1 MVEGGCCSEKG
12 DVGHVLKLKKKSA
25 WIEIRLQSTHVSCAW
40 VIFFQKKWWTYKS
53 CWKNCRLAYIRARS
67 YFYHIHANHII
78 SPAMK
83 INNVWNH
90 QLDMYIATHREIWHR
105 YQSWWSL
112 SRRYLLCNIWLFCVS
127 MLDFGGWKEKKT
139 CHLLKTLYTTDT
151 TCKVLYRSNSMGS
164 WISITVILNI
174 STRKQP
180 QLAIDQ
186 QTWCSLNSRVQNIKD
201 IQVYMK

>member
-1 MVEGGCCSEKG
+1 MDIAWNTALKYSCVMC
-12 DVGHVLKLKKKSA
+12 VGHIKKMVNIQVLLKK
-25 WIEIRLQSTHVSCAW
+25 H
-40 VIFFQKKWWTYKS
+40 
-53 CWKNCRLAYIRARS
+53 CRLAYIIARS

-78 SPAMK
+78 SPASK

-90 QLDMYIATHREIWHR
+90 QLDMYIATHREVWHG

-112 SRRYLLCNIWLFCVS
+112 SRRYLLCNIGLFCVS
-127 MLDFGGWKEKKT
+127 MLDFGGGRRKKHVT
-139 CHLLKTLYTTDT
+139 CWRRSIYTTDT

-180 QLAIDQ
+180 QLAIDE
-186 QTWCSLNSRVQNIKD
+186 QTWCSLNSCVQNIKD

>member
-1 MVEGGCCSEKG
+1 MKYGSK
-12 DVGHVLKLKKKSA
+12 VLKCHVRGSYLKKMVN
-25 WIEIRLQSTHVSCAW
+25 IQVLL
-40 VIFFQKKWWTYKS
+40 
-53 CWKNCRLAYIRARS
+53 KNCRLAYIKARS

-90 QLDMYIATHREIWHR
+90 QLDMYVATHREIWHR

-112 SRRYLLCNIWLFCVS
+112 SRRYLLCNIWL
-127 MLDFGGWKEKKT
+127 DFGGGRRKKHVT
-139 CHLLKTLYTTDT
+139 CWRRSIYTTDT
-151 TCKVLYRSNSMGS
+151 TCKVLYQSNSMGS

-180 QLAIDQ
+180 QLAIDK
-186 QTWCSLNSRVQNIKD
+186 QTWCIVWIQLNSCVQKHKG
-201 IQVYMK
+201 YTGLK